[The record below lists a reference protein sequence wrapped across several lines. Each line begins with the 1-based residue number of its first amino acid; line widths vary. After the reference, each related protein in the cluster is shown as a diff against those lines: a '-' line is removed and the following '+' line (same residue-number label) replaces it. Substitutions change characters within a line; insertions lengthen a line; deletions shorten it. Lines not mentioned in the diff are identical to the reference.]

1 MRAPSMVVRCAAA
14 THQGLVRSVNEDSW
28 LTLPPIFLVADGMGG
43 HEAGE
48 LASRSVVDVFREL
61 ATHEWVGS
69 DDLITTIN
77 HAAAEVSQLRSH
89 GRAPGS
95 TVSGVA
101 LSRQGGQP
109 CWLVFNIGD
118 SRTHLLRDGVFTQ
131 VSVDHSAAA
140 QFVDAPR
147 NIITRALGAGIE
159 HPEADQWLIPAL
171 PGDLIVICSDGLSN
185 ELSPQVIAATADH
198 TDDLQEAANRLVQF
212 ALDAGGRD
220 NVTVVLVRCEFTEAV
235 EGVTMDED
243 TLPPQ
248 LGDTIEDWEE
258 R

>member
-1 MRAPSMVVRCAAA
+1 MGVRCAAA
-14 THQGLVRSVNEDSW
+14 THQGLIRSGNEDAW
-28 LTLPPIFLVADGMGG
+28 LTLPPVFLVADGMGG
-43 HEAGE
+43 HDSGE
-48 LASRSVVDVFREL
+48 LAARSVVDVFRGL
-61 ATHEWVGS
+61 ATREWVGS
-69 DDLITTIN
+69 DDLIATVN
-77 HAAAEVSQLRSH
+77 RAAAEVSQLRGH

-101 LSRQGGQP
+101 LSREGGQP

-140 QFVDAPR
+140 QYADAPR

-159 HPEADQWLIPAL
+159 QPEADQWLIPARQ
-171 PGDLIVICSDGLSN
+171 GDVVVICSDGLSN
-185 ELSPQVIAATADH
+185 EVSPEVMSATVQRIE
-198 TDDLQEAANRLVQF
+198 DLQEAANRLVQF
-212 ALDAGGRD
+212 ALEAGGRD
-220 NVTVVLVRCEFTEAV
+220 NVTVVLVRCEFTEAA
-235 EGVTMDED
+235 ESVTMDED

-248 LGDTIEDWEE
+248 PDDTLQDGEE